1 MLLAS
6 FHHAHAIYPMHYRSQ
21 PSCRRATN
29 KASVS
34 NDSHAAPLIGCRAPT
49 LLALFS
55 AVLFPRILLSV
66 STCTVFFSRQL
77 ANQRPKRFSFGPRH
91 GDQCPV
97 VSHFCFS
104 ISFSRLHEV
113 AYSAACLLVSFFF
126 LVVPVLYSMHSCL
139 SHLNGLKGWGLLF
152 RWFLFLVRLFIGPI
166 RDGLHTEKCTFCA
179 LIGCA

>member
-1 MLLAS
+1 MVLLAS

-126 LVVPVLYSMHSCL
+126 FGSPCPVLHAFVLIPSQWRKGLVIDLWQVFLL
-139 SHLNGLKGWGLLF
+139 SSIVHRSN
-152 RWFLFLVRLFIGPI
+152 
-166 RDGLHTEKCTFCA
+166 
-179 LIGCA
+179 